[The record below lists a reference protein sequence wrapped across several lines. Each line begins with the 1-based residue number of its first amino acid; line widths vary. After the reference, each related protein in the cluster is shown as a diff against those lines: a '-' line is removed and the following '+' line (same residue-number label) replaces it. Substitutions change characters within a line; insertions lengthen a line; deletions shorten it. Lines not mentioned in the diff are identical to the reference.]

1 MLIIRRR
8 RSLLLSLLGFL
19 LASVLTALIYWSGL
33 HGGFF
38 FDDST
43 SILIP
48 QGIRMDSLSLAAF
61 RDALSSAQ
69 AGPLGRPLTQL
80 SFALNYYFA
89 GLEPFAF
96 KLTNLAIHL
105 VNALLI
111 FVLAHQLLV
120 SSRPKAELRSCT
132 IAAWALAIA
141 WMLHPIQLLAVLHVV
156 QRATSL
162 SAFFLLAAL
171 LLHISARKPGS
182 STRTGR
188 LLVAWGIIWPLSFLC
203 KETGLLFPLFALAW
217 ELIPRRAAVGGLDR
231 FAKSFAALI
240 ALTLFACSIYALSSS
255 GQWLWAGYEFRSFSL
270 SERLLT
276 EGRVIWFYL
285 GLIFF
290 PRQGALGLQHD
301 DLIISSGFFTPWTTL
316 PALAGIAGLIWL
328 CWRTRTRN
336 PLVSFGIAWFLVG
349 HLLESTA
356 LPLEI
361 AHEHRNYLPLFG
373 ILLVLASGL
382 VRALNTHGP
391 IKTLGITL
399 ATVTLVFLPFITA
412 LRSHQFG
419 EEIRRSDLEV
429 QFHPDS
435 ARAQYEAG
443 RNLVELTDASNPGTP
458 SYSFAR
464 KYFERSVKLDESFKL
479 GYIGLI
485 HLNCTAGIPVKH
497 TWVDELEHRLRS
509 MPFAPGDRSMMYGL
523 KEMSITGT
531 ICLSRPEMGRLFTA
545 ALANPCVSPGI
556 QGLLLSW
563 LADYYWLRE
572 HDLAA
577 AQGALRQSLELN
589 PGNPS
594 NRLKWA
600 QLVLLSGKPEKA
612 RQLLLEL
619 QNAQLSAEERKT
631 RTELLTG
638 FNITGR

>member
-1 MLIIRRR
+1 MLVR
-8 RSLLLSLLGFL
+8 F
-19 LASVLTALIYWSGL
+19 AVLMIVFAVATLIYWSGL

-38 FDDST
+38 FDDRV
-43 SILIP
+43 SILYA
-48 QGIRMDSLSLAAF
+48 QGIRMDSLSLTAL
-61 RDALSSAQ
+61 RDALFSAQ

-80 SFALNYYFA
+80 SFALNYYFV
-89 GLEPFAF
+89 GLEPFVF
-96 KLTNLAIHL
+96 KLSNLAIHL
-105 VNALLI
+105 ANALLI
-111 FVLAHQLLV
+111 FVLAYQLLV
-120 SSRPKAELRSCT
+120 SSTPKAEPRSRT
-132 IAAWALAIA
+132 IAAGVLTIA

-171 LLHISARKPGS
+171 LLHIKARKPGS
-182 STRTGR
+182 SACTSE
-188 LLVAWGIIWPLSFLC
+188 LLLAWGLFWPLSFLC

-217 ELIPRRAAVGGLDR
+217 ELIPRRAAIGRLDR
-231 FAKSFAALI
+231 FAKSFAILI
-240 ALTLFACSIYALSSS
+240 ALTLFACSIYALSPK
-255 GQWLWAGYEFRSFSL
+255 GHWLWAGYELRSFSL

-276 EGRVIWFYL
+276 EGRIIWFYL
-285 GLIFF
+285 GLVFF
-290 PRQGALGLQHD
+290 PRQDALGLYHD
-301 DLIISSGFFTPWTTL
+301 DLIISSGILTPWTTL
-316 PALAGIAGLIWL
+316 PALVGLAGLIGL
-328 CWRTRTRN
+328 CWRTRTRY

-373 ILLVLASGL
+373 LLLALASGL

-419 EEIRRSDLEV
+419 EEIRRSELEA

-443 RNLVELTDASNPGTP
+443 RYLVELTDASNPGAP

-497 TWVDELEHRLRS
+497 TWVDELEHRLRT

-523 KEMSITGT
+523 KEMSIAGA
-531 ICLSRPEMGRLFTA
+531 ICLSRPEMERLFAA
-545 ALANPCVSPGI
+545 ALANHGVSPGI

-563 LADYYWLRE
+563 LADYFWLRE

-577 AQGALRQSLELN
+577 SQGALKQSLEIN
-589 PGNPS
+589 PGSPS

-600 QLVLLSGKPEKA
+600 QLVLLSGEPEKA

-619 QNAQLSAEERKT
+619 QDAQLSAEERKT